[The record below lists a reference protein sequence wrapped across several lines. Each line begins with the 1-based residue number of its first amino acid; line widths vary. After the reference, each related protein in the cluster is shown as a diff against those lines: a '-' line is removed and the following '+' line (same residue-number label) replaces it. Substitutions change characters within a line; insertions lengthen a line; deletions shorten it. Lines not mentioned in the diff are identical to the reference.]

1 MKKTLTLL
9 FIAVIS
15 ALVLFELAALLKHKS
30 IEQRFIE
37 ELIAVK
43 SNAGDVLEVG
53 TLNSAA
59 SLSQEEKIDFT
70 LLPAVNIPFNT
81 KVSIRVPVT
90 YRFHI
95 LLSEKWRIQERGD
108 SILVTAPSIH
118 ASQPPAPDMSAAQLI
133 TDGSIYPGL
142 TAEAQKRLQELIT
155 PNLKLNAAK
164 YANSEVV
171 RDSSRKSVEKFLQS
185 RFSCLAEDL
194 KRKQLVVRF
203 DGEI

>member
-1 MKKTLTLL
+1 MKTKLTLIL
-9 FIAVIS
+9 IAAIS
-15 ALVLFELAALLKHKS
+15 ILALFELSPLLKHKS

-37 ELIAVK
+37 ELMGVK

-53 TLNSAA
+53 ILNSAA

-70 LLPAVNIPFNT
+70 LLPGVNIPFNT
-81 KVSIRVPVT
+81 KVSITVPVT

-95 LLSEKWRIQERGD
+95 LLSEKWRIGERGD
-108 SILVTAPSIH
+108 SILVTAPAIH
-118 ASQPPAPDMSAAQLI
+118 ASQPPAPDMSAAQLYI
-133 TDGSIYPGL
+133 DASIYPKL

-164 YANSEVV
+164 YANSELV
-171 RDSSRKSVEKFLQS
+171 RDSARKSVEKFLQS
-185 RFSCLAEDL
+185 RFSSLAEDL

-203 DGEI
+203 DGEN

>member
-1 MKKTLTLL
+1 MKKKLTLL

-15 ALVLFELAALLKHKS
+15 VLVLVELAPLLKHKS

-53 TLNSAA
+53 TLTSAA

-70 LLPAVNIPFNT
+70 LLPGVNLPFNT
-81 KVSIRVPVT
+81 KVSLSVPVT
-90 YRFHI
+90 YRFHL
-95 LLSEKWRIQERGD
+95 LLSETWRIQERGG
-108 SILVTAPSIH
+108 SILVTAPFIH
-118 ASQPPAPDMSAAQLI
+118 ASQPPAPDMSAAQLF

-155 PNLKLNAAK
+155 PSLKLNAAK
-164 YANSEVV
+164 YANSEII
-171 RDSSRKSVEKFLQS
+171 RDSARKSVEKFLHS
-185 RFSCLAEDL
+185 RFSGLAEDL
-194 KRKQLVVRF
+194 KRKPLVVRF
-203 DGEI
+203 DGEN